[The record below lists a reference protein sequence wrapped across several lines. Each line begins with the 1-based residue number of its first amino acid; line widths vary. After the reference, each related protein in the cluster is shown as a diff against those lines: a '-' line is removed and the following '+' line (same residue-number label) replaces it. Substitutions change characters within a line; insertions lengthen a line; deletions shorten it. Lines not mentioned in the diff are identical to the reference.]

1 MSNGMKISVKGPAR
15 DLIAFFGLKAQ
26 RKRRF
31 RRAASGP
38 PPVGA
43 MNRLAE
49 KLHPAALELVI
60 DLVRTETADTRTFR
74 LRRSEGGE
82 LPYFRAGQYLSV
94 KTTVAGNR
102 ITRPYTISSAP
113 SLALDPGF
121 YEITIRKYEGGF
133 FTEHAWQNWET
144 GVRLESS
151 SPLGWFYYEPLRDTK
166 NLVFIAGGCGIT
178 PFKPMVAHTLSS
190 YPEVTILLLYG
201 VTDME
206 SIIYKDDL
214 SEIETAY
221 PGRFRPV
228 YVDSGALVRE
238 AAAGLARGRSPAGA
252 PPGPDAAPP
261 GLDSAPAAPGP
272 DAAPPGLDTAPAAPA
287 GAGPA
292 ARAAETGFIDRRIIA
307 RYVSNPRDA
316 TFFICGPRA
325 MYRFLENELDSFNL
339 APGSIRQEAA
349 GDVIDVT
356 KEPDYPRDKRGEA
369 YTLTV
374 RSAGGICTVPAKASE
389 SVLQALERGGL
400 SPPSECRSGEC
411 GYCRSKFISGEIYGI
426 NNHRGRRMADAGF
439 GYFHP
444 CSSYPLSDLEISI
457 PVDPLLRRD

>member
-49 KLHPAALELVI
+49 KLHPAKLELVI
-60 DLVRTETADTRTFR
+60 DSVRTETADTRTFR
-74 LRRSEGGE
+74 LRRPEGGE
-82 LPYFRAGQYLSV
+82 LPFFGAGQYLSV
-94 KTTVAGNR
+94 KATVAGSR

-113 SLALDPGF
+113 SVALDPGI
-121 YEITIRKYEGGF
+121 YEITIRKREGGF
-133 FTEHAWQNWET
+133 FTQHVWQTWKT

-151 SPLGWFYYEPLRDTK
+151 GPLGWFCYEPLRDTK
-166 NLVFIAGGCGIT
+166 SLVFIAGGCGVT
-178 PFKPMVAHTLSS
+178 PFKPMAAQTLSS
-190 YPEVTILLLYG
+190 YPEVTVLLLYG

-206 SIIYKDDL
+206 SIIFRDDI
-214 SEIETAY
+214 SAIETAY
-221 PGRFRPV
+221 PGRFRLV
-228 YVDSGALVRE
+228 YVDSGALEQE
-238 AAAGLARGRSPAGA
+238 A
-252 PPGPDAAPP
+252 
-261 GLDSAPAAPGP
+261 
-272 DAAPPGLDTAPAAPA
+272 AAPA
-287 GAGPA
+287 GPEAAASAGPA
-292 ARAAETGFIDRRIIA
+292 ARAAEAGFIDRRIIT

-325 MYRFLENELDSFNL
+325 MYRFLENELGSFNL
-339 APGSIRQEAA
+339 SPGRIRQEAA
-349 GDVIDVT
+349 GDMIDVT
-356 KEPDYPRDKRGEA
+356 EEPGYPRDKRGEA
-369 YTLTV
+369 YALTV
-374 RSAGGICTVPAKASE
+374 RCAGEKCTMPARAGE
-389 SVLQALERGGL
+389 SVLQALERAGL

-426 NNHRGRRMADAGF
+426 NNHRGRRAADAGF